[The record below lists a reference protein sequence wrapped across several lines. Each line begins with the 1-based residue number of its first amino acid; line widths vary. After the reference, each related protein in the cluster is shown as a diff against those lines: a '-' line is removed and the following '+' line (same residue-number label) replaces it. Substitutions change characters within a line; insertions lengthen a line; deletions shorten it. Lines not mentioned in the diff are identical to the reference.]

1 MIPKVWNE
9 KTYEEFSWYLKSLK
23 DDKYREFSQGLCIS
37 KYEMLGIRIPIL
49 RKIAKQIKDISF
61 LDVVLNN
68 YFEEVMLEGLVIA
81 NIKDEKLFYKYFK
94 KYIKKIDDWSL
105 CDTFCNS
112 IKIVRKYQDKYFKEA
127 IKLCKSDKEY
137 IVRVG
142 LIIILDHFI
151 YESNLKDILET
162 VDNIKLDKY
171 YINMAQAWLICELYI
186 SYPEE
191 IEKYLKNNHLSKF
204 THNKAIS
211 KIRESFRVSQSQKDY
226 LNTLKKV

>member
-9 KTYEEFSWYLKSLK
+9 KTYEEFFLYLKSLK

-49 RKIAKQIKDISF
+49 RKIAKQIKDVSF

-151 YESNLKDILET
+151 YENNLKDILET
-162 VDNIKLDKY
+162 VDNIKSDKY

-186 SYPEE
+186 GYPEE
-191 IEKYLKNNHLSKF
+191 IEKYLKNNQLSKF